1 MTDDE
6 IRHMNVLLED
16 IKQQVKLV
24 FEGDQVL
31 NSKIEDVR
39 LDLKAE
45 IRGVCTELKTEIR
58 EVRTELKD
66 EIKEVHHKVKGLE
79 GVMSKLTDLMDDHDK
94 WLRDH
99 EVRFKAVENR

>member
-24 FEGDQVL
+24 FEGHKVL

-39 LDLKAE
+39 IDLKAE
-45 IRGVCTELKTEIR
+45 IRGVRNELKTEIR
-58 EVRTELKD
+58 
-66 EIKEVHHKVKGLE
+66 EVHHKVKGLE

-99 EVRFKAVENR
+99 EVRLKAVENQ

>member
-24 FEGDQVL
+24 FEGHQVL

-45 IRGVCTELKTEIR
+45 IR
-58 EVRTELKD
+58 EVRTELKA